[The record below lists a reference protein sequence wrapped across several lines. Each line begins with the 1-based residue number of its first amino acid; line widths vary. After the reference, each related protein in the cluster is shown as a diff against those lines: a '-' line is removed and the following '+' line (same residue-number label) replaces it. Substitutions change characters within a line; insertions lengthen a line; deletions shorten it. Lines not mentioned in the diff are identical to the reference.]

1 MRRLIAV
8 MVAVAVV
15 SFAAAA
21 AGIDVR
27 ATYGARTTGDE
38 PYYLITAVT
47 LWDDRDLDIS
57 DEIEVGAFRAWHEIP
72 LDEQTKSLE
81 GGGRVSPHDPLLP
94 ALLAP
99 AVALGGWVGAKLV
112 LAALAGVLA
121 ALIVW
126 IAVRRFGVSVG
137 AAGLTAG
144 VFGASAPLA
153 VYGNQVYPELPA
165 ALCVAVALAGLTGR
179 PPKAGG
185 LVALAAAISA
195 LPWLSVK
202 YVPVAAILAVLG
214 VIALWRA
221 GRRRALTGFIGALV
235 LMGIAFVLG
244 HLQWYGG
251 VTPYAVGDHFT
262 SGEFS
267 VIGNQPNYWGRA
279 RRLLGLLVDRN
290 FGLVAWQPAWFL
302 IVPAATAVLRA
313 RPGQWGALVFPL
325 AVGWLNATFVAL
337 TMQGWWWPGRQ
348 VVVVLP
354 CAVVCIAY
362 WANNNRARLIALALT
377 GSLGIVTL
385 VWLLAD
391 GLNRRIT
398 WVVDF
403 YDTTNPLY
411 GVWRHVL
418 PDYLD
423 VTSMT
428 WVLHGAWLVL
438 VLAVAERTWRG
449 MAPVGGV
456 GSSRP

>member
-1 MRRLIAV
+1 MRRLSAV
-8 MVAVAVV
+8 MVVVAVV
-15 SFAAAA
+15 SFASAA

-27 ATYGARTTGDE
+27 ASYAARTTGDE
-38 PYYLITAVT
+38 PYYLITAVS
-47 LWDDRDLDIS
+47 LWEDRDLDVS
-57 DEIEVGAFRAWHEIP
+57 DEIEASAFREWHEIP
-72 LDEQTKSLE
+72 LDEQTTSLE
-81 GGGRVSPHDPLLP
+81 GGRRVSPHDPLLP
-94 ALLAP
+94 LLLTP
-99 AVALGGWVGAKLV
+99 AMALGGWVGAKLF
-112 LAALAGVLA
+112 LAALAGLLA

-179 PPKAGG
+179 PPRAGG
-185 LVALAAAISA
+185 LVALAAAITA
-195 LPWLSVK
+195 LPWLSIK
-202 YVPVAAILAVLG
+202 YVPVAATLAVLG
-214 VIALWRA
+214 GVALWRA
-221 GRRRALTGFIGALV
+221 GRRRALAGFVGALA
-235 LMGIAFVLG
+235 LMGIAFVVG

-267 VIGNQPNYWGRA
+267 VIGNEPNYPGRA

-302 IVPAATAVLRA
+302 IVPAATALVRA
-313 RPGQWGALVFPL
+313 RPGHWGALAFPL
-325 AVGWLNATFVAL
+325 AVGWLNATFIAL

-354 CAVVCIAY
+354 CAVICIAY
-362 WANNNRARLIALALT
+362 WANGYRGRLATLALT
-377 GSLGIVTL
+377 GSLGIVSL
-385 VWLLAD
+385 IWLLAD
-391 GLNRRIT
+391 GLKRRIT

-403 YDTTNPLY
+403 YDTSNPLY
-411 GVWRHVL
+411 GVWRLVL

-428 WVLHGAWLVL
+428 WVLHAAWLVL
-438 VLAVAERTWRG
+438 VLAVAARTWRAT
-449 MAPVGGV
+449 APAGGV
-456 GSSRP
+456 GI

>member
-1 MRRLIAV
+1 MRRLSVV
-8 MVAVAVV
+8 MATVAVV

-27 ATYGARTTGDE
+27 ASYGARTTGDE
-38 PYYLITAVT
+38 PYYLITAAT
-47 LWDDRDLDIS
+47 LWDDGDLDIS
-57 DEIEVGAFRAWHEIP
+57 DEIEAGAFSDWHEIP
-72 LDEQTKSLE
+72 LDEQTKRLE
-81 GGGRVSPHDPLLP
+81 GGRRVSPHDPLLP

-112 LAALAGVLA
+112 LAALAGLLA

-126 IAVRRFGVSVG
+126 IAVRRYGVSVG

-144 VFGASAPLA
+144 LFGASAPLA

-165 ALCVAVALAGLTGR
+165 ALCVAVAVAGLSGR
-179 PPKAGG
+179 PPKVVGI
-185 LVALAAAISA
+185 VALTAAISA

-202 YVPVAAILAVLG
+202 YVPVAATLAVLG
-214 VIALWRA
+214 LVTLWRA
-221 GRRRALTGFIGALV
+221 GRRRALAGFVGALA
-235 LMGIAFVLG
+235 LMGIAFVVG

-262 SGEFS
+262 SGEFT
-267 VIGNQPNYWGRA
+267 VIGNEPNYSGRA

-302 IVPAATAVLRA
+302 IVPAVT
-313 RPGQWGALVFPL
+313 ALVKTRPEHWSALALPL

-354 CAVVCIAY
+354 CAVICIAY
-362 WANNNRARLIALALT
+362 WANNNRGRLVTLTLT
-377 GSLGIVTL
+377 GCLGIVTL

-403 YDTTNPLY
+403 YETTNPLY
-411 GVWRHVL
+411 GAWRLVL

-423 VTSMT
+423 VTPMT

-438 VLAVAERTWRG
+438 VLAVAARTWRG
-449 MAPVGGV
+449 IAPARGV
-456 GSSRP
+456 GTSRP